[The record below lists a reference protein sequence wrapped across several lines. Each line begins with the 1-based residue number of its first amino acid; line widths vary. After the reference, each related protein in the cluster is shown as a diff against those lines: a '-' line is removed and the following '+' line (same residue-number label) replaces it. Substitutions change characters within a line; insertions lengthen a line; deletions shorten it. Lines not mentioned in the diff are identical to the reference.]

1 MTEDKNKKRQAA
13 LSKLK
18 NDPGMLTGLSRTVR
32 LVLRL
37 LGDSRVNFFLK
48 LLPISTLVYLI
59 SPLDAVI
66 PVVDD
71 ALIMGLGTYVFI
83 ELCPQDIVE
92 EHRARLAGLESQG
105 EAVKESTK
113 VINGIFTESDEEKEE

>member
-105 EAVKESTK
+105 EAVKEST
-113 VINGIFTESDEEKEE
+113 